1 VRLGADGLVTL
12 TDGTRLAGS
21 ALTLDAA
28 IGHVVRAAGVTVDE
42 AVAMAS
48 SQPAAYLG
56 GRPRGTVHADWDAA
70 SARLPIV
77 RVVV

>member
-1 VRLGADGLVTL
+1 MRLGADGLVTL